1 MPKIFKISASVP
13 SSLLA
18 REEERRRG
26 HEEQREVNELNKAP
40 EESPL
45 AFFVEFRAAL
55 EAIAAETLAAK
66 EAKDGPGFAAVLAR
80 IREWHAKVAGAAHY
94 LPAYDLRQAQEGLKA
109 AEGSVAQARAEAIPK
124 KKFTFA
130 NKQQQQ
136 QQPAAAATNPPPPA
150 PSTSSPSSS
159 SSLSSA
165 PAPLKQAAIAPGLRG
180 LSGETLA
187 IRRGTVNGGDF
198 ELSSLTGC
206 RISIAD
212 HLGALRVT
220 NLSDCVVKCG
230 PVAGAVF
237 IEGCTNCT
245 FFLATRQ
252 IRIHATRRSCFYVL
266 VASTPIIE
274 DCSEVGFGP
283 DRLAYPAKA
292 ELLAQAGFDPNMP
305 TDKWAKVDDF
315 KWLKQQQSPNW
326 HIIPEQE
333 RQPEQ
338 DMAT

>member
-1 MPKIFKISASVP
+1 MSVP
-13 SSLLA
+13 ASLLA

-26 HEEQREVNELNKAP
+26 HDEQREAVDLNRAP
-40 EESPL
+40 EESPM
-45 AFFVEFRAAL
+45 AFFVEFRAGM
-55 EAIAAETLAAK
+55 ERLAADTAAAR
-66 EAKDGPGFAAVLAR
+66 EARDGQAFDAVLAA
-80 IREWHAKVAGAAHY
+80 IRGWHGKVAGAAHY

-124 KKFTFA
+124 KKFSFA
-130 NKQQQQ
+130 NKQPAPAATPAAQVAHEASVVGALAPAE
-136 QQPAAAATNPPPPA
+136 QQPAPA
-150 PSTSSPSSS
+150 P
-159 SSLSSA
+159 
-165 PAPLKQAAIAPGLRG
+165 KQAAIAPGLRG

-187 IRRGTVNGGDF
+187 IRCGTVNGGDF
-198 ELSSLTGC
+198 ELSALSKC
-206 RISIAD
+206 RVSIAD

-220 NLSDCVVKCG
+220 NLADCVVKCG

-252 IRIHATRRSCFYVL
+252 IRIHGTRSSSFYIL

-274 DCSEVGFGP
+274 DCSDVGFGP
-283 DRLAYPAKA
+283 DRLAYPTKA
-292 ELLAQAGFDPNMP
+292 ELLAKAGFDANMQ
-305 TDKWAKVDDF
+305 TDKWSKVDDF

-326 HIIPEQE
+326 HLIPESV

-338 DMAT
+338 DMTF